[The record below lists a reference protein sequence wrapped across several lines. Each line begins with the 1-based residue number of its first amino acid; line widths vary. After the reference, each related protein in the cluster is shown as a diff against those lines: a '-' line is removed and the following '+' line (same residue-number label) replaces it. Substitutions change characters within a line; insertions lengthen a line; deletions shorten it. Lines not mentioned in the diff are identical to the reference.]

1 MCYTFIYGL
10 KFRIGTEGSSINL
23 NTPNRLTLLRI
34 VLIPVF
40 VVFALLRTQ
49 WAQYV
54 ALLIYILACITDMLD
69 GRIARARNLVTNF
82 GKFADP
88 IADKLLVMSAL
99 VVLVASGRMPAWV
112 CIVMLAREFI
122 ISGLRLV
129 AAGNGRVI
137 AAGKLGKLKT
147 VFQMSATIALMLLV
161 PVTGKAL
168 LGRFGVVLAN
178 VLMYIATVLT
188 IVSGAEY
195 ILNNRD
201 CIRE

>member
-1 MCYTFIYGL
+1 M
-10 KFRIGTEGSSINL
+10 

-40 VVFALLRTQ
+40 VVFALLRAQ

-112 CIVMLAREFI
+112 CIMMLAREFI

-147 VFQMSATIALMLLV
+147 VFQMSATIALMLLI